1 MIRCA
6 GVPSQPSAIS
16 RDASSIQRRMSDHE
30 HRLRVR
36 YGETDQM
43 GVVYHANYLVYMEE
57 GRTRLMHSKGC
68 SYAELERSGFG
79 LAVRKA
85 SLRFRAAALYDEEL
99 VVRTR
104 VDRVRG
110 ASVNFVYSILRAADG
125 TLLCE
130 GETELACIDLGSK
143 DLRPCVMPEQ
153 LRLLL
158 ES

>member
-1 MIRCA
+1 
-6 GVPSQPSAIS
+6 
-16 RDASSIQRRMSDHE
+16 MSDHE

-57 GRTRLMHSKGC
+57 GRTRLMQAKGC
-68 SYAELERSGFG
+68 SYADLERTGFG

-85 SLRFRAAALYDEEL
+85 SLRFRAAAVYDEEL
-99 VVRTR
+99 LVRTR

-110 ASVNFVYSILRAADG
+110 ASVNFAYSILRAADG
-125 TLLCE
+125 ALLCE

-143 DLRPCVMPEQ
+143 DLKPCVMPDE
-153 LRLLL
+153 LRRLL
-158 ES
+158 EA